1 MAQKVTLTSGS
12 ILAGNPI
19 TFRIK
24 PNVLS
29 NTPSFHRVI
38 IEVKC
43 GMSGGNFETIKLT
56 APVAIEGNYVEMD
69 VSSAI
74 RVPLDAYEYSPDAAT
89 YPLCKWQL
97 RVYDEYMDSG
107 GAVHTYQDELYF
119 PDKDN
124 YYCCIA
130 GAFSDY
136 ERLTSNGSK
145 DVVKLSRKPT
155 SSPQLT
161 CVGETFAY
169 TPAYATPQSLA
180 SSGTLERPASKIV
193 NVTTEGAQTI
203 DGHSLLVLP
212 ATERQYRQTFRF
224 INSLGVMESV
234 NVPRVYSKK
243 FAAES
248 TPYVVSKQET
258 FGTFSRS
265 AVKKINNKE
274 SWSFA
279 TDPLDEEWQQWYL
292 HEFLMSE
299 HVWIEINGRWIPCT
313 ISFDEDITFSDTTKS
328 DAHVVSF
335 TAQLDINGS
344 PTLSI

>member
-1 MAQKVTLTSGS
+1 MARKITLTSGS

-19 TFRIK
+19 TFRIQ
-24 PNVLS
+24 PNALS

-56 APVAIEGNYVEMD
+56 APVAIEGNDVELD

-74 RVPLDAYEYSPDAAT
+74 RVPLDAYEYSSDAVT
-89 YPLCKWQL
+89 YPLCKWQI

-107 GAVHTYQDELYF
+107 GAVHTHQGELYF

-169 TPAYATPQSLA
+169 TPAYATPQSLT
-180 SSGTLERPASKIV
+180 SSGTLERPASKIA
-193 NVTTEGAQTI
+193 TIEYEGRQTI
-203 DGHSLLVLP
+203 DDNSLFVLP
-212 ATERQYRQTFRF
+212 ATERRYRQTFRF
-224 INSLGVMESV
+224 INSFGVLESV

-243 FAAES
+243 FSAEF

-258 FGTFSRS
+258 FNSFSRS
-265 AVKKINNKE
+265 TVKKINNKE

-299 HVWIEINGRWIPCT
+299 HVWVEINGRWIPCT
-313 ISFDEDITFSDTTKS
+313 VTFDDDITFSDTTKS
-328 DAHVVSF
+328 DARVVSF

>member
-1 MAQKVTLTSGS
+1 MARKVTLTSGS
-12 ILAGNPI
+12 VLAGNPI
-19 TFRIK
+19 TFRIQ
-24 PNVLS
+24 PNVLPNS
-29 NTPSFHRVI
+29 PSFHRVI

-56 APVAIEGNYVEMD
+56 APVAIEGNDVEID
-69 VSSAI
+69 ISSAI
-74 RVPLDAYEYSPDAAT
+74 RVPLDAYEYSSDATT

-97 RVYDEYMDSG
+97 RVYDEYMDSDG
-107 GAVHTYQDELYF
+107 VVHTQQGELYF
-119 PDKDN
+119 PSKDN
-124 YYCCIA
+124 YYCCIS

-145 DVVKLSRKPT
+145 DVVKMSRKPT
-155 SSPQLT
+155 SSPQIT

-180 SSGTLERPASKIV
+180 SSGILERPVSKIAIIEA
-193 NVTTEGAQTI
+193 EGEQTI
-203 DGHSLLVLP
+203 DGHVLFVLP

-224 INSLGVMESV
+224 INSFGVLESV
-234 NVPRVYSKK
+234 NVPRVYSKN
-243 FAAES
+243 FAAET

-258 FGTFSRS
+258 FGSFSRS
-265 AVKKINNKE
+265 AIKKINNKE

-299 HVWIEINGRWIPCT
+299 HVWIEIKGRWIPCT
-313 ISFDEDITFSDTTKS
+313 VSFDDDITFCDTTKS

-335 TAQLDINGS
+335 TVQLDINGS

>member
-1 MAQKVTLTSGS
+1 MAQQVTLTSGS

-24 PNVLS
+24 PKILN

-56 APVAIEGNYVEMD
+56 APVAIEGNDVELD

-74 RVPLDAYEYSPDAAT
+74 RVPLDAYEYSSDAVT
-89 YPLCKWQL
+89 YPLCKWQI

-107 GAVHTYQDELYF
+107 GEVHTHQGELYF

-169 TPAYATPQSLA
+169 TPSYATPQSLE

-203 DGHSLLVLP
+203 DGHSLFVLP
-212 ATERQYRQTFRF
+212 STEGKYRQTFRF
-224 INSLGVMESV
+224 INSFGVLESV

-243 FAAES
+243 FAAKF

-258 FGTFSRS
+258 FNSFSRS
-265 AVKKINNKE
+265 TVKKINNKE
-274 SWSFA
+274 SWEFQ
-279 TDPLDEEWQQWYL
+279 TDPLDEAWLAWYL

-299 HVWIEINGRWIPCT
+299 HTWININGKFLPCIIT
-313 ISFDEDITFSDTTKS
+313 VEDEITFDDKTQEAMHS
-328 DAHVVSF
+328 VSF
-335 TAQLDINGS
+335 TAKLDFRGS
-344 PTLSI
+344 TII

>member
-1 MAQKVTLTSGS
+1 MARKITLTSGS

-19 TFRIK
+19 TFRIQPK
-24 PNVLS
+24 DLS

-56 APVAIEGNYVEMD
+56 APVAIEGNDVEMD

-74 RVPLDAYEYSPDAAT
+74 RVPLDAYEYSSDAAI

-107 GAVHTYQDELYF
+107 GAVRTHQEELYF

-169 TPAYATPQSLA
+169 TPAYATPQSLT
-180 SSGTLERPASKIV
+180 SSGTLERPASKIA
-193 NVTTEGAQTI
+193 TIEDEGTQTI
-203 DGHSLLVLP
+203 DDNSLFVLP
-212 ATERQYRQTFRF
+212 ATERRYRQTFRF
-224 INSLGVMESV
+224 INSFGVLESV

-243 FAAES
+243 FAAEF

-258 FGTFSRS
+258 FNSFSRS
-265 AVKKINNKE
+265 TVKKINNKE

-299 HVWIEINGRWIPCT
+299 HTWINIKGKFLPCT
-313 ISFDEDITFSDTTKS
+313 IIAEEEITFQDETKKEMHS
-328 DAHVVSF
+328 VSF
-335 TAQLDINGS
+335 TAKLDFCGS
-344 PTLSI
+344 TII

>member
-1 MAQKVTLTSGS
+1 MARKITLTSGS

-19 TFRIK
+19 TFRIQPK
-24 PNVLS
+24 DLS

-56 APVAIEGNYVEMD
+56 APVAIEGNDLEMD

-107 GAVHTYQDELYF
+107 GAVRTHQEELYF

-169 TPAYATPQSLA
+169 TPAYATPQSLT
-180 SSGTLERPASKIV
+180 SSGTLERPASKIA
-193 NVTTEGAQTI
+193 TIEDEGTQTI
-203 DGHSLLVLP
+203 DDNSLFVLP
-212 ATERQYRQTFRF
+212 ATERRYRQTFRF
-224 INSLGVMESV
+224 INSFGVLESV

-243 FAAES
+243 FAAEF

-258 FGTFSRS
+258 FNSFSRS
-265 AVKKINNKE
+265 TVKKINNKE

-299 HVWIEINGRWIPCT
+299 HTWININGKFLPCIIT
-313 ISFDEDITFSDTTKS
+313 SEDDEITFDDKTKKTM
-328 DAHVVSF
+328 HTVSF
-335 TAQLDINGS
+335 TAKLDFCGS
-344 PTLSI
+344 TII

>member
-24 PNVLS
+24 PNILT

-56 APVAIEGNYVEMD
+56 APVAIEGNDVELD

-74 RVPLDAYEYSPDAAT
+74 RVPLDAYEYSSDAVT
-89 YPLCKWQL
+89 YPLCKWQI

-107 GAVHTYQDELYF
+107 GEVHTQQGELYF
-119 PDKDN
+119 PDKN
-124 YYCCIA
+124 SYYCCIA

-136 ERLTSNGSK
+136 DRLTSNGSK

-169 TPAYATPQSLA
+169 TPAYATPQSLT
-180 SSGTLERPASKIV
+180 SSGTLERPASKIA
-193 NVTTEGAQTI
+193 TIEDEGTQTI
-203 DGHSLLVLP
+203 DDNSLFVLP
-212 ATERQYRQTFRF
+212 ATERRYRQTFRF
-224 INSLGVMESV
+224 INSFGVLESV
-234 NVPRVYSKK
+234 NVPRVYRKK
-243 FAAES
+243 FAAEF
-248 TPYVVSKQET
+248 TPYVVS
-258 FGTFSRS
+258 
-265 AVKKINNKE
+265 
-274 SWSFA
+274 
-279 TDPLDEEWQQWYL
+279 
-292 HEFLMSE
+292 
-299 HVWIEINGRWIPCT
+299 
-313 ISFDEDITFSDTTKS
+313 
-328 DAHVVSF
+328 
-335 TAQLDINGS
+335 
-344 PTLSI
+344 

>member
-1 MAQKVTLTSGS
+1 MARKITLTSGS

-19 TFRIK
+19 TFRIQPK
-24 PNVLS
+24 ALS

-107 GAVHTYQDELYF
+107 GAVHTHQEELYF

-169 TPAYATPQSLA
+169 TPAYATPQSLT
-180 SSGTLERPASKIV
+180 SSGTLERPASKIA
-193 NVTTEGAQTI
+193 TIEDEGTQTI
-203 DGHSLLVLP
+203 DDNSLFVLP
-212 ATERQYRQTFRF
+212 ATERRYRQTFRF
-224 INSLGVMESV
+224 INSFGVLESV

-243 FAAES
+243 FAAEF

-258 FGTFSRS
+258 FNSFSRS
-265 AVKKINNKE
+265 TVKKINNKE

-299 HVWIEINGRWIPCT
+299 HTWININGKFLPCIIT
-313 ISFDEDITFSDTTKS
+313 SEDDEITFDDKTKKTM
-328 DAHVVSF
+328 HTVSF
-335 TAQLDINGS
+335 TAKLDFCGS
-344 PTLSI
+344 TII

>member
-1 MAQKVTLTSGS
+1 MARKVTLTSGS

-19 TFRIK
+19 TFRIQ
-24 PNVLS
+24 PNVLPKS
-29 NTPSFHRVI
+29 PSFHRVI

-56 APVAIEGNYVEMD
+56 APVAIEGNDVELD

-74 RVPLDAYEYSPDAAT
+74 RVPLDAYEYSPDSTT

-97 RVYDEYMDSG
+97 HVYDEYMDSG
-107 GAVHTYQDELYF
+107 GAVHPLQGELYF
-119 PDKDN
+119 PSKDD
-124 YYCCIA
+124 YYCCIV

-145 DVVKLSRKPT
+145 DVIKLSRKPT

-169 TPAYATPQSLA
+169 ASAYATPQSLA
-180 SSGTLERPASKIV
+180 SSGTLERPVSKIA
-193 NVTTEGAQTI
+193 TIEAEGAQTI
-203 DGHSLLVLP
+203 DGHVLFVLP
-212 ATERQYRQTFRF
+212 STERRHRQTFRF
-224 INSLGVMESV
+224 INSFGVLESV
-234 NVPRVYSKK
+234 NMPRVYSKK
-243 FAAES
+243 FAANS
-248 TPYVVSKQET
+248 TPYVISKQET
-258 FGTFSRS
+258 FGSFSRS
-265 AVKKINNKE
+265 AVKKMNNKE
-274 SWSFA
+274 SWLFA

-299 HVWIEINGRWIPCT
+299 HVWIEIKGRWIPC
-313 ISFDEDITFSDTTKS
+313 IVSFDDDITFSDITKS

-344 PTLSI
+344 PALSI

>member
-1 MAQKVTLTSGS
+1 M
-12 ILAGNPI
+12 
-19 TFRIK
+19 
-24 PNVLS
+24 
-29 NTPSFHRVI
+29 
-38 IEVKC
+38 
-43 GMSGGNFETIKLT
+43 
-56 APVAIEGNYVEMD
+56 
-69 VSSAI
+69 
-74 RVPLDAYEYSPDAAT
+74 
-89 YPLCKWQL
+89 
-97 RVYDEYMDSG
+97 
-107 GAVHTYQDELYF
+107 
-119 PDKDN
+119 
-124 YYCCIA
+124 
-130 GAFSDY
+130 
-136 ERLTSNGSK
+136 TSNGSK

-155 SSPQLT
+155 SSQQLT

-169 TPAYATPQSLA
+169 TPAYSTPQSLA

-203 DGHSLLVLP
+203 DGHSLFVLP
-212 ATERQYRQTFRF
+212 ATEVQYRQTFRL
-224 INSLGVMESV
+224 INSFGVLESV
-234 NVPRVYSKK
+234 NVPRVYRKN

-265 AVKKINNKE
+265 AVKKMNDKE
-274 SWSFA
+274 SWLFA
-279 TDPLDEEWQQWYL
+279 TDPLDEDWLQWYL

-313 ISFDEDITFSDTTKS
+313 ISFDDDITFSDTTKS

>member
-1 MAQKVTLTSGS
+1 MARKVTLTSGS
-12 ILAGNPI
+12 VLAGNPI
-19 TFRIK
+19 TFRIQ

-38 IEVKC
+38 VEVKC
-43 GMSGGNFETIKLT
+43 GVSGGNFETIKLT
-56 APVAIEGNYVEMD
+56 APVAIEGNDVELD

-74 RVPLDAYEYSPDAAT
+74 RVPLDAYEYSPEAEI

-97 RVYDEYMDSG
+97 HVYDEYMDSS
-107 GAVHTYQDELYF
+107 GAVHTQQGELYF
-119 PDKDN
+119 PSKDN

-145 DVVKLSRKPT
+145 DVAKMSRKPT
-155 SSPQLT
+155 SSPHLT

-169 TPAYATPQSLA
+169 TPVYATPQSLEN
-180 SSGTLERPASKIV
+180 SDTLERPVSKIA
-193 NVTTEGAQTI
+193 TIEAEGTQTI
-203 DGHSLLVLP
+203 DGHVLFVLP

-224 INSLGVMESV
+224 INSFGVLESV

-243 FAAES
+243 FAATS
-248 TPYVVSKQET
+248 TPYVISKQET
-258 FGTFSRS
+258 FGSFSRS
-265 AVKKINNKE
+265 SVKKMNNKE
-274 SWSFA
+274 SWLFA

-299 HVWIEINGRWIPCT
+299 HVWIEIKGRWIPCT
-313 ISFDEDITFSDTTKS
+313 VSFDDDITFCDTTNS

-335 TAQLDINGS
+335 TVQLDINGS
-344 PTLSI
+344 PTLSM

>member
-1 MAQKVTLTSGS
+1 MARKITLTSGS

-24 PNVLS
+24 PNALS

-56 APVAIEGNYVEMD
+56 APVAIEGNDVEMD

-74 RVPLDAYEYSPDAAT
+74 RVPLDAYEYSSDAAT

-107 GAVHTYQDELYF
+107 GAVHTHQGELYF

-136 ERLTSNGSK
+136 DRLTSNGSK
-145 DVVKLSRKPT
+145 DVVKLSHKPT

-203 DGHSLLVLP
+203 DGHSLFVLP
-212 ATERQYRQTFRF
+212 ATEGQYRQTFRL
-224 INSLGVMESV
+224 INSFGVLESV
-234 NVPRVYSKK
+234 NVPRVYRKK

-265 AVKKINNKE
+265 AVKKMNDKE
-274 SWSFA
+274 SWLFA

-313 ISFDEDITFSDTTKS
+313 ISFDDDITFSDTTKS

>member
-1 MAQKVTLTSGS
+1 MARKITLTSGS

-19 TFRIK
+19 TFRIQPK
-24 PNVLS
+24 AMS

-56 APVAIEGNYVEMD
+56 APVAIEGNDVEMD

-107 GAVHTYQDELYF
+107 GAVHTHQEELYF

-161 CVGETFAY
+161 CVGETFA
-169 TPAYATPQSLA
+169 
-180 SSGTLERPASKIV
+180 
-193 NVTTEGAQTI
+193 
-203 DGHSLLVLP
+203 
-212 ATERQYRQTFRF
+212 
-224 INSLGVMESV
+224 
-234 NVPRVYSKK
+234 
-243 FAAES
+243 
-248 TPYVVSKQET
+248 
-258 FGTFSRS
+258 
-265 AVKKINNKE
+265 
-274 SWSFA
+274 
-279 TDPLDEEWQQWYL
+279 
-292 HEFLMSE
+292 
-299 HVWIEINGRWIPCT
+299 
-313 ISFDEDITFSDTTKS
+313 
-328 DAHVVSF
+328 
-335 TAQLDINGS
+335 
-344 PTLSI
+344 

>member
-24 PNVLS
+24 PKILT

-56 APVAIEGNYVEMD
+56 APVAIEGNDVELD

-74 RVPLDAYEYSPDAAT
+74 RVPLDSYEYSSDAVT
-89 YPLCKWQL
+89 YPLCKWQI
-97 RVYDEYMDSG
+97 RVHDEYMDSG
-107 GAVHTYQDELYF
+107 GEVHTQQEELYF
-119 PDKDN
+119 PDKN
-124 YYCCIA
+124 SYYCCIA

-136 ERLTSNGSK
+136 DRLTSNGSK

-169 TPAYATPQSLA
+169 TPAYATPQSLT
-180 SSGTLERPASKIV
+180 SSGTLERPASKIA
-193 NVTTEGAQTI
+193 TIEDEGTQTI
-203 DGHSLLVLP
+203 DDNSLFVLP
-212 ATERQYRQTFRF
+212 ATERRYRQTFRF
-224 INSLGVMESV
+224 INSFGVLESV
-234 NVPRVYSKK
+234 NVPRVYRKK
-243 FAAES
+243 FAAEF

-258 FGTFSRS
+258 FNSFSRS
-265 AVKKINNKE
+265 TVKKINNQE
-274 SWSFA
+274 SWEFQ
-279 TDPLDEEWQQWYL
+279 TDPLDEAWLAWYL

-299 HVWIEINGRWIPCT
+299 HTWININGKFLPCIIT
-313 ISFDEDITFSDTTKS
+313 AEDEITFQDETKQEMHS
-328 DAHVVSF
+328 VSF
-335 TAQLDINGS
+335 TAKLDFCGS
-344 PTLSI
+344 TII

>member
-1 MAQKVTLTSGS
+1 MARKITLTSGS

-19 TFRIK
+19 TFRIQPK
-24 PNVLS
+24 DLS

-56 APVAIEGNYVEMD
+56 APVAIEGNDLEMD

-107 GAVHTYQDELYF
+107 GAVHTHQEELYF

-169 TPAYATPQSLA
+169 TPAYATPQSLT
-180 SSGTLERPASKIV
+180 SSGTLERPASKIA
-193 NVTTEGAQTI
+193 TIEDEGTQTI
-203 DGHSLLVLP
+203 DDNSLFVLP
-212 ATERQYRQTFRF
+212 ATERRYRQTFRF
-224 INSLGVMESV
+224 INSFGVLESV

-243 FAAES
+243 FAAEF

-258 FGTFSRS
+258 FNSFSRS
-265 AVKKINNKE
+265 TVKKINNKE

-299 HVWIEINGRWIPCT
+299 HTWININGKFLPCIIT
-313 ISFDEDITFSDTTKS
+313 SEDDEITFDDKTKKTM
-328 DAHVVSF
+328 HTVSF
-335 TAQLDINGS
+335 TAKLDFCGS
-344 PTLSI
+344 TII

>member
-24 PNVLS
+24 PKILN

-56 APVAIEGNYVEMD
+56 APVAIEGNDVELD

-74 RVPLDAYEYSPDAAT
+74 RVPLDSYEYSSDAVT
-89 YPLCKWQL
+89 YPLCKWQI

-107 GAVHTYQDELYF
+107 GEVHTQQEELYF
-119 PDKDN
+119 PDKN
-124 YYCCIA
+124 SYYCCIA

-136 ERLTSNGSK
+136 DRLTSNGSK

-169 TPAYATPQSLA
+169 TPAYATPQSLE

-203 DGHSLLVLP
+203 DGHSLFVLP
-212 ATERQYRQTFRF
+212 ATEGQYRQTFRL
-224 INSLGVMESV
+224 INSFGVLESV
-234 NVPRVYSKK
+234 NVPRVYRKK
-243 FAAES
+243 FAAEF

-258 FGTFSRS
+258 FNSFSRS
-265 AVKKINNKE
+265 TVKKINNQE
-274 SWSFA
+274 SWEFQ
-279 TDPLDEEWQQWYL
+279 TDPLDEAWLAWYL

-299 HVWIEINGRWIPCT
+299 HTWININGKFLPCIIT
-313 ISFDEDITFSDTTKS
+313 AEDEITFQDETKQEMHS
-328 DAHVVSF
+328 VSF
-335 TAQLDINGS
+335 TAKLDFCGS
-344 PTLSI
+344 TII

>member
-24 PNVLS
+24 PNVLT

-56 APVAIEGNYVEMD
+56 APVAIEGNDLEMD

-107 GAVHTYQDELYF
+107 GAVHTHQEELYF

-169 TPAYATPQSLA
+169 TPAYATPQSLT
-180 SSGTLERPASKIV
+180 SSGTLERPASKIA
-193 NVTTEGAQTI
+193 TIEDEGTQTI
-203 DGHSLLVLP
+203 DDNSLFVLP
-212 ATERQYRQTFRF
+212 ATERRYRQTFRF
-224 INSLGVMESV
+224 INSFGVLESV

-243 FAAES
+243 FAAEF

-258 FGTFSRS
+258 FNSFSRS
-265 AVKKINNKE
+265 TVKKINNKE

-299 HVWIEINGRWIPCT
+299 HTWININGKFLPCIIT
-313 ISFDEDITFSDTTKS
+313 SEDDEITFDDKTKKTM
-328 DAHVVSF
+328 HTVSF
-335 TAQLDINGS
+335 TAKLDFCGS
-344 PTLSI
+344 TII

>member
-74 RVPLDAYEYSPDAAT
+74 RVPLDAYEYSPDAVT
-89 YPLCKWQL
+89 YPLCKWQI

-107 GAVHTYQDELYF
+107 GAVHTQQGELYF
-119 PDKDN
+119 PDKN
-124 YYCCIA
+124 SYYCCIA

-169 TPAYATPQSLA
+169 TPAYATPHALA

-193 NVTTEGAQTI
+193 NITTEGAQTI
-203 DGHSLLVLP
+203 DGHSLFVLP
-212 ATERQYRQTFRF
+212 ATEWQYRQTFRF
-224 INSLGVMESV
+224 INSFGVLESV

-243 FAAES
+243 FAAEF

-258 FGTFSRS
+258 FNSFSRS
-265 AVKKINNKE
+265 TVKKINNKE
-274 SWSFA
+274 SWDFQ
-279 TDPLDEEWQQWYL
+279 TDPLDEAWLAWYL

-299 HVWIEINGRWIPCT
+299 HTWININGKFLPCIIT
-313 ISFDEDITFSDTTKS
+313 SEDEITFDDKTKETMHS
-328 DAHVVSF
+328 VSF
-335 TAQLDINGS
+335 TAKLDFRGS
-344 PTLSI
+344 TMI

>member
-24 PNVLS
+24 PNVLT

-56 APVAIEGNYVEMD
+56 APVAIEGNDVELD

-74 RVPLDAYEYSPDAAT
+74 RVPLDAYEYSPDAVT
-89 YPLCKWQL
+89 YPLCKWQI

-107 GAVHTYQDELYF
+107 GEVHTQQGELYF
-119 PDKDN
+119 PDKN
-124 YYCCIA
+124 SYYCCIA

-193 NVTTEGAQTI
+193 NITTEGAQTI
-203 DGHSLLVLP
+203 DGHSLFVLP

-224 INSLGVMESV
+224 INSFGVLESV

-243 FAAES
+243 FAAKF

-258 FGTFSRS
+258 FNSFSRS
-265 AVKKINNKE
+265 TVKKINNKE
-274 SWSFA
+274 SWEFQ
-279 TDPLDEEWQQWYL
+279 TDPLDEAWLAWYL

-299 HVWIEINGRWIPCT
+299 HTWINIKGKFLPCIIT
-313 ISFDEDITFSDTTKS
+313 AEEEITFHDETEQEMHS
-328 DAHVVSF
+328 VSF
-335 TAQLDINGS
+335 TAKLDFCGS
-344 PTLSI
+344 TII

>member
-24 PNVLS
+24 PKILT

-56 APVAIEGNYVEMD
+56 APVAIEGNDVELD

-74 RVPLDAYEYSPDAAT
+74 RVPLDSYEYSSDAVT
-89 YPLCKWQL
+89 YPLCKWQI

-107 GAVHTYQDELYF
+107 GEVHTQQEELYF
-119 PDKDN
+119 PDKN
-124 YYCCIA
+124 SYYCCIA

-136 ERLTSNGSK
+136 DRLTSNGSK

-169 TPAYATPQSLA
+169 TPAYATPQSLT
-180 SSGTLERPASKIV
+180 SSGTLERPASKIA
-193 NVTTEGAQTI
+193 TIEDEGTQTI
-203 DGHSLLVLP
+203 DDNSLFVLP
-212 ATERQYRQTFRF
+212 ATERRYRQTFRF
-224 INSLGVMESV
+224 INSFGVLESV
-234 NVPRVYSKK
+234 NVPRVYRKK
-243 FAAES
+243 FAAEF

-258 FGTFSRS
+258 FNSFSRS
-265 AVKKINNKE
+265 TVKKINNQE
-274 SWSFA
+274 SWEFQ
-279 TDPLDEEWQQWYL
+279 TDPLDEAWLAWYL

-299 HVWIEINGRWIPCT
+299 HTWININGKFLPCIIT
-313 ISFDEDITFSDTTKS
+313 AEDEITFQDETKQEMHS
-328 DAHVVSF
+328 VSF
-335 TAQLDINGS
+335 TAKLDFCGS
-344 PTLSI
+344 TII

>member
-1 MAQKVTLTSGS
+1 MAQKVILTSGS
-12 ILAGNPI
+12 VLAGNPI

-24 PNVLS
+24 PDVLA

-43 GMSGGNFETIKLT
+43 GMSGGDFETIKLT
-56 APVAIEGNYVEMD
+56 APVAIEGNDVEID

-74 RVPLDAYEYSPDAAT
+74 RVPLDAYEYSPDATT

-97 RVYDEYMDSG
+97 CVYDEYMDSG
-107 GAVHTYQDELYF
+107 GVVHPQQGELYF
-119 PDKDN
+119 PSKDS

-130 GAFSDY
+130 GSFSDY
-136 ERLTSNGSK
+136 ERLASNGSK
-145 DVVKLSRKPT
+145 DVVRLSRKPT

-169 TPAYATPQSLA
+169 TPPCATPQSLA
-180 SSGTLERPASKIV
+180 SSGTLERPVSKIA
-193 NVTTEGAQTI
+193 TIAAEGTQAI
-203 DGHSLLVLP
+203 DGHSLFVLP

-224 INSLGVMESV
+224 INSFGVLESV

-243 FAAES
+243 FAAKS

-258 FGTFSRS
+258 FNSFSRS
-265 AVKKINNKE
+265 AVKKTNNKE

-299 HVWIEINGRWIPCT
+299 HVWIEIKGRWIPCT
-313 ISFDEDITFSDTTKS
+313 VSFDDDITFCDTTKS
-328 DAHVVSF
+328 DEHVVSF
-335 TAQLDINGS
+335 TVQLDINGS

>member
-1 MAQKVTLTSGS
+1 MARKITLTSGS

-19 TFRIK
+19 TFRIQPK
-24 PNVLS
+24 DLS

-56 APVAIEGNYVEMD
+56 APVAIEGNDVEMD

-107 GAVHTYQDELYF
+107 GAVHTHQGELYF

-169 TPAYATPQSLA
+169 TPAYATPQSLT
-180 SSGTLERPASKIV
+180 SSGTLERPASKIA
-193 NVTTEGAQTI
+193 TIEDEGTQTI
-203 DGHSLLVLP
+203 DDNSLFVLP
-212 ATERQYRQTFRF
+212 ATERRYRQTFRF
-224 INSLGVMESV
+224 INSFGVLESV

-243 FAAES
+243 FAAEF

-258 FGTFSRS
+258 FNSFSRS
-265 AVKKINNKE
+265 TVKKINNKE

-299 HVWIEINGRWIPCT
+299 HTWINIKGKFLPCT
-313 ISFDEDITFSDTTKS
+313 IIAEEEITFQDETKKEMHS
-328 DAHVVSF
+328 VSF
-335 TAQLDINGS
+335 TAKLDFCGS
-344 PTLSI
+344 TII

>member
-1 MAQKVTLTSGS
+1 MARKVTLTSGS

-19 TFRIK
+19 TFRIQ
-24 PNVLS
+24 PNALS

-43 GMSGGNFETIKLT
+43 GMSGGNFEIIKLT

-89 YPLCKWQL
+89 YPLCKWQIC
-97 RVYDEYMDSG
+97 VYDEYMDSG
-107 GAVHTYQDELYF
+107 GAVHTHQGELYF
-119 PDKDN
+119 PDN
-124 YYCCIA
+124 NSYYCCIA

-169 TPAYATPQSLA
+169 TPAYATPQSLT

-203 DGHSLLVLP
+203 DGHSLFVLP
-212 ATERQYRQTFRF
+212 ATEVQYRQTFRL
-224 INSLGVMESV
+224 INSFGVLESV
-234 NVPRVYSKK
+234 NVPRVYRKT

-258 FGTFSRS
+258 FGSFSRS

-274 SWSFA
+274 SWLFE
-279 TDPLDEEWQQWYL
+279 TDPLDEAWLAWYL

-299 HVWIEINGRWIPCT
+299 HTWINIKGKFLPCT
-313 ISFDEDITFSDTTKS
+313 ITAEEEITFQDETGQEMHS
-328 DAHVVSF
+328 VSF
-335 TAQLDINGS
+335 TAKLDFCGS
-344 PTLSI
+344 TII

>member
-24 PNVLS
+24 PNRLT

-56 APVAIEGNYVEMD
+56 APVAIEGNDVELD

-74 RVPLDAYEYSPDAAT
+74 RVPLDSYEYSSDAVT
-89 YPLCKWQL
+89 YPLCKWQI

-107 GAVHTYQDELYF
+107 GEVHTPYRELYF
-119 PDKDN
+119 PDKN
-124 YYCCIA
+124 SYYCCIA

-169 TPAYATPQSLA
+169 TPAYATPQSLT
-180 SSGTLERPASKIV
+180 SSGTLERPASKIA
-193 NVTTEGAQTI
+193 TIEDEGTQTI
-203 DGHSLLVLP
+203 DDNSLFVLP
-212 ATERQYRQTFRF
+212 ATERRYRQTFRF
-224 INSLGVMESV
+224 INSFGVLESV
-234 NVPRVYSKK
+234 NVPRVYRKK
-243 FAAES
+243 FAAEF

-258 FGTFSRS
+258 FNSFSRS
-265 AVKKINNKE
+265 TVKKINNQE
-274 SWSFA
+274 SW
-279 TDPLDEEWQQWYL
+279 
-292 HEFLMSE
+292 
-299 HVWIEINGRWIPCT
+299 
-313 ISFDEDITFSDTTKS
+313 
-328 DAHVVSF
+328 
-335 TAQLDINGS
+335 
-344 PTLSI
+344 

>member
-24 PNVLS
+24 PNALS

-56 APVAIEGNYVEMD
+56 APVAIEGNDVEMD

-107 GAVHTYQDELYF
+107 GAVHTDPEELYF

-180 SSGTLERPASKIV
+180 SSGTLERPASKIA
-193 NVTTEGAQTI
+193 TIEDEGTQTI
-203 DGHSLLVLP
+203 DDNSLFVLP
-212 ATERQYRQTFRF
+212 ATERRYRQTFRF
-224 INSLGVMESV
+224 INSFGVLESV
-234 NVPRVYSKK
+234 NVPRVYRKK
-243 FAAES
+243 FAAEF

-258 FGTFSRS
+258 FNSFSRS
-265 AVKKINNKE
+265 TVKKINNQE
-274 SWSFA
+274 SWEFQ
-279 TDPLDEEWQQWYL
+279 TDPLDEAWLAWYL

-299 HVWIEINGRWIPCT
+299 HTWININGKFLPCIIT
-313 ISFDEDITFSDTTKS
+313 AEDEITFQDETKQEMHS
-328 DAHVVSF
+328 VSF
-335 TAQLDINGS
+335 TAKLDFCGS
-344 PTLSI
+344 TII

>member
-1 MAQKVTLTSGS
+1 MARKITLTSGS

-19 TFRIK
+19 TFRIQ
-24 PNVLS
+24 PNALS

-56 APVAIEGNYVEMD
+56 APVTTEGNDVDID

-74 RVPLDAYEYSPDAAT
+74 RVSLDAYEYSPDAAT

-107 GAVHTYQDELYF
+107 GAVHTEQGELYF
-119 PDKDN
+119 PSNGN

-145 DVVKLSRKPT
+145 DVTKLSRKPA

-161 CVGETFAY
+161 CVGETYAY

-180 SSGTLERPASKIV
+180 DSGTLERPASRIA
-193 NVTTEGAQTI
+193 NITDEGAQTI
-203 DGHSLLVLP
+203 DGHSLFVLP
-212 ATERQYRQTFRF
+212 TTERQYRQTFRF
-224 INSLGVMESV
+224 INSFGVMESV

-243 FAAES
+243 FSAES

-258 FGTFSRS
+258 FGAFSHS
-265 AVKKINNKE
+265 AVKKMNNKE

-279 TDPLDEEWQQWYL
+279 TDPLDTDWHQWYL

-299 HVWIEINGRWIPCT
+299 HVWVEINGLWLPCI
-313 ISFDEDITFSDTTKS
+313 ISFDDEINFGDTTKS
-328 DAHVVSF
+328 EAYVVSF

>member
-19 TFRIK
+19 TFRIQPK
-24 PNVLS
+24 ALS

-56 APVAIEGNYVEMD
+56 APVAIEGNDVEMD

-107 GAVHTYQDELYF
+107 GAVHTHQGELYF

-136 ERLTSNGSK
+136 ERLTSNVSK

-169 TPAYATPQSLA
+169 TPAYATPQSLE
-180 SSGTLERPASKIV
+180 SSGTLERPASKIA
-193 NVTTEGAQTI
+193 TIEDEGTQTI
-203 DGHSLLVLP
+203 DDNSLFVLP
-212 ATERQYRQTFRF
+212 ATERRYRQTFRF
-224 INSLGVMESV
+224 INSFGVLESV

-243 FAAES
+243 FAAEF

-258 FGTFSRS
+258 FNSFSRS
-265 AVKKINNKE
+265 TVKKINNKE
-274 SWSFA
+274 SWDFQ
-279 TDPLDEEWQQWYL
+279 TDPLDEEWLAWYL
-292 HEFLMSE
+292 HEFLMSK
-299 HVWIEINGRWIPCT
+299 HTWININGKFLPCT
-313 ISFDEDITFSDTTKS
+313 IIADEEITFQDETKQEMYS
-328 DAHVVSF
+328 VSF
-335 TAQLDINGS
+335 TAKLDFCGS
-344 PTLSI
+344 TVI

>member
-1 MAQKVTLTSGS
+1 MAQKITLTSGS

-24 PNVLS
+24 PKILT

-43 GMSGGNFETIKLT
+43 GISGGNFETIKLT
-56 APVAIEGNYVEMD
+56 APVAIEGNDVELD

-74 RVPLDAYEYSPDAAT
+74 RVPLDAYEYSSDAVT
-89 YPLCKWQL
+89 YPLCKWQI

-107 GAVHTYQDELYF
+107 GEVHTQQGELYF
-119 PDKDN
+119 PDKN
-124 YYCCIA
+124 SYYCCIA

-180 SSGTLERPASKIV
+180 SSGTLERPVSKIA
-193 NVTTEGAQTI
+193 TIEDEGTQTI
-203 DGHSLLVLP
+203 DDNSLFVLP

-224 INSLGVMESV
+224 INSFGVLESV

-243 FAAES
+243 FAAEF

-258 FGTFSRS
+258 FNSFSRS
-265 AVKKINNKE
+265 TVKKINNKE

-299 HVWIEINGRWIPCT
+299 HVWVEINGRWIPCT
-313 ISFDEDITFSDTTKS
+313 VTFEDDITFSDTTKS
-328 DAHVVSF
+328 DARVVSF

>member
-1 MAQKVTLTSGS
+1 M
-12 ILAGNPI
+12 
-19 TFRIK
+19 
-24 PNVLS
+24 
-29 NTPSFHRVI
+29 
-38 IEVKC
+38 
-43 GMSGGNFETIKLT
+43 
-56 APVAIEGNYVEMD
+56 
-69 VSSAI
+69 
-74 RVPLDAYEYSPDAAT
+74 
-89 YPLCKWQL
+89 
-97 RVYDEYMDSG
+97 
-107 GAVHTYQDELYF
+107 HTHQGELYF

-136 ERLTSNGSK
+136 DRLTSNGSK

-155 SSPQLT
+155 SSQQLT

-203 DGHSLLVLP
+203 DGHSLFVLP
-212 ATERQYRQTFRF
+212 ATEGQYRQTFRF
-224 INSLGVMESV
+224 INSFGVLESV
-234 NVPRVYSKK
+234 NVPRVYRKN

-265 AVKKINNKE
+265 AVKKMNDKE
-274 SWSFA
+274 SWLFE
-279 TDPLDEEWQQWYL
+279 TDPLDEDWLQWYL

-313 ISFDEDITFSDTTKS
+313 ISFDDDITFSDTTKS

>member
-1 MAQKVTLTSGS
+1 MARKITLTSGS

-24 PNVLS
+24 PNSLS

-56 APVAIEGNYVEMD
+56 APVAIEGNYVELD

-74 RVPLDAYEYSPDAAT
+74 RVPLDAYEYSPDAVT

-107 GAVHTYQDELYF
+107 GAVHTHQGELFF
-119 PDKDN
+119 PDKN
-124 YYCCIA
+124 SYYCCIA

-136 ERLTSNGSK
+136 DRLTSNGSK

-169 TPAYATPQSLA
+169 TPSYATPQSLE

-203 DGHSLLVLP
+203 DGHSLFVLP
-212 ATERQYRQTFRF
+212 ATEGNYRQTFRF
-224 INSLGVMESV
+224 INSFGVLESV

-243 FAAES
+243 FAAEF

-258 FGTFSRS
+258 FNSFSRS
-265 AVKKINNKE
+265 TVKKINNKE
-274 SWSFA
+274 SWEFA
-279 TDPLDEEWQQWYL
+279 TDPLDEEWLAWYL

-299 HVWIEINGRWIPCT
+299 HTWINIKGKFLPCT
-313 ISFDEDITFSDTTKS
+313 ITADEEITFDDKTKETMHS
-328 DAHVVSF
+328 VSF
-335 TAQLDINGS
+335 TAKLDFRGS
-344 PTLSI
+344 TII

>member
-24 PNVLS
+24 PKILN

-56 APVAIEGNYVEMD
+56 APVAIEGNDVELD

-74 RVPLDAYEYSPDAAT
+74 RVPLDAYEYSPDAVT
-89 YPLCKWQL
+89 YPLCKWQI

-107 GAVHTYQDELYF
+107 GEVHTQQEERYF
-119 PDKDN
+119 PDKN
-124 YYCCIA
+124 SYYCCIA

-136 ERLTSNGSK
+136 DRLTSNGSK
-145 DVVKLSRKPT
+145 DVVKLSRKPS

-169 TPAYATPQSLA
+169 TPAYATPQSLT
-180 SSGTLERPASKIV
+180 SSGTLERPASKIA
-193 NVTTEGAQTI
+193 TIEDEGTQTI
-203 DGHSLLVLP
+203 DGNSLFVLP
-212 ATERQYRQTFRF
+212 ATERRYRQTFRF
-224 INSLGVMESV
+224 INSFGVLESV

-243 FAAES
+243 FAAEF

-258 FGTFSRS
+258 FNSFSRS
-265 AVKKINNKE
+265 TVKKINNKE
-274 SWSFA
+274 SWEFA
-279 TDPLDEEWQQWYL
+279 TDALDEEWLAWYL

-299 HVWIEINGRWIPCT
+299 HTWINIKGKFLPCT
-313 ISFDEDITFSDTTKS
+313 IIADEEITFQDETKQEMHS
-328 DAHVVSF
+328 VSF
-335 TAQLDINGS
+335 TAKLDFCGS
-344 PTLSI
+344 TII

>member
-24 PNVLS
+24 PKIFN

-43 GMSGGNFETIKLT
+43 GLSGGNFETIKLT
-56 APVAIEGNYVEMD
+56 APVTIEGNDVELD

-74 RVPLDAYEYSPDAAT
+74 RVPLDAYEYSPDAVT
-89 YPLCKWQL
+89 YPLCKWQI

-107 GAVHTYQDELYF
+107 GEVHTQQEELYF
-119 PDKDN
+119 PDKN
-124 YYCCIA
+124 SYYCCIA

-136 ERLTSNGSK
+136 DRLTSNGSK

-169 TPAYATPQSLA
+169 TPAYATPQSLT
-180 SSGTLERPASKIV
+180 SSGTLERPASKIA
-193 NVTTEGAQTI
+193 TIEDEGTQTI
-203 DGHSLLVLP
+203 DDNSLFVLP
-212 ATERQYRQTFRF
+212 ATERRYRQTFRF
-224 INSLGVMESV
+224 INSFGVLESV

-243 FAAES
+243 FAAEF

-258 FGTFSRS
+258 FNSFSRS
-265 AVKKINNKE
+265 TVKKINNKE
-274 SWSFA
+274 SWEFQ
-279 TDPLDEEWQQWYL
+279 TDPLDEAWLAWYL

-299 HVWIEINGRWIPCT
+299 HTWININGKFLPCT
-313 ISFDEDITFSDTTKS
+313 ITSEDDEITFQDETKQEMYS
-328 DAHVVSF
+328 VSF
-335 TAQLDINGS
+335 TARLSFCGS
-344 PTLSI
+344 TKI

>member
-1 MAQKVTLTSGS
+1 MARKITLTSGS

-19 TFRIK
+19 TFRIQPK
-24 PNVLS
+24 ALS

-43 GMSGGNFETIKLT
+43 SMSGGNFETIKLT
-56 APVAIEGNYVEMD
+56 APVAIEGNDLEMD

-107 GAVHTYQDELYF
+107 GAVHTHQEELYF

-155 SSPQLT
+155 SSQQLT

-203 DGHSLLVLP
+203 DGHSLFVLP
-212 ATERQYRQTFRF
+212 ATEGQYRQTFRF
-224 INSLGVMESV
+224 INSFGVLESV

-243 FAAES
+243 FAAEF

-258 FGTFSRS
+258 FNSFSRS
-265 AVKKINNKE
+265 TVKKINNKE

-299 HVWIEINGRWIPCT
+299 HTWININGKFLPCIIT
-313 ISFDEDITFSDTTKS
+313 SEDDEITCDDKTKKTM
-328 DAHVVSF
+328 HTVSF
-335 TAQLDINGS
+335 TAKLDFCGS
-344 PTLSI
+344 TII

>member
-1 MAQKVTLTSGS
+1 MARKITLTSGS

-19 TFRIK
+19 TFRIQPK
-24 PNVLS
+24 DLS

-56 APVAIEGNYVEMD
+56 APVAIEGNDLEMD

-107 GAVHTYQDELYF
+107 GAVRTHQEELYF

-169 TPAYATPQSLA
+169 TPAYATPQSLT
-180 SSGTLERPASKIV
+180 SSGTLERPASKIA
-193 NVTTEGAQTI
+193 TIEDEGTQTI
-203 DGHSLLVLP
+203 DDNSLFVLP
-212 ATERQYRQTFRF
+212 ATERRYRQTFRF
-224 INSLGVMESV
+224 INSFGVLESV

-243 FAAES
+243 FAAEF

-258 FGTFSRS
+258 FNSFSRS
-265 AVKKINNKE
+265 TVKKINNKE

-299 HVWIEINGRWIPCT
+299 HTWINIKGKFLPCT
-313 ISFDEDITFSDTTKS
+313 IIAEEEITFQDETKKEMHS
-328 DAHVVSF
+328 VSF
-335 TAQLDINGS
+335 TAKLDFCGS
-344 PTLSI
+344 TII

>member
-24 PNVLS
+24 PKILN

-43 GMSGGNFETIKLT
+43 GMSGGSFETIKLPD
-56 APVAIEGNYVEMD
+56 PVVIEGNDVEID
-69 VSSAI
+69 ISSAI

-107 GAVHTYQDELYF
+107 GAVHTHQGELYF

-169 TPAYATPQSLA
+169 TPAYATPQSLT
-180 SSGTLERPASKIV
+180 SSGTLERPASKIA
-193 NVTTEGAQTI
+193 TIEDEGTQTI
-203 DGHSLLVLP
+203 DGNSLFVLP
-212 ATERQYRQTFRF
+212 ATERRYRQTFRF
-224 INSLGVMESV
+224 INSFGVLESV
-234 NVPRVYSKK
+234 NVPRVYRKK
-243 FAAES
+243 FAAEF

-258 FGTFSRS
+258 FNSFSRS
-265 AVKKINNKE
+265 TVKKINNKE
-274 SWSFA
+274 SWEFA
-279 TDPLDEEWQQWYL
+279 TDALDEEWLAWYL
-292 HEFLMSE
+292 HEFLMSK
-299 HVWIEINGRWIPCT
+299 HTWINIKGKFLPCT
-313 ISFDEDITFSDTTKS
+313 IIADEEITFQDETKQEMHS
-328 DAHVVSF
+328 VSF
-335 TAQLDINGS
+335 TAKLDFCGS
-344 PTLSI
+344 TII

>member
-1 MAQKVTLTSGS
+1 MAQKITLTSGS

-24 PNVLS
+24 PKIFT

-43 GMSGGNFETIKLT
+43 GMSGGDFETIKLPE
-56 APVAIEGNYVEMD
+56 PVVIEGNDVEID
-69 VSSAI
+69 ISSAI
-74 RVPLDAYEYSPDAAT
+74 RVPLDAYEYSPDAVT
-89 YPLCKWQL
+89 YPLCKWQI

-107 GAVHTYQDELYF
+107 GEVHTQQEELYF
-119 PDKDN
+119 PDKN
-124 YYCCIA
+124 SYYCCIA

-136 ERLTSNGSK
+136 DRLTSNGSK

-169 TPAYATPQSLA
+169 TPAYATPQSLT
-180 SSGTLERPASKIV
+180 SSGTLERPASKIA
-193 NVTTEGAQTI
+193 TIEDEGTQTI
-203 DGHSLLVLP
+203 DDNSLFVLP
-212 ATERQYRQTFRF
+212 ATERRYRQTFRF
-224 INSLGVMESV
+224 INSFGVLESV

-243 FAAES
+243 FAAEF

-258 FGTFSRS
+258 FNSFSRS
-265 AVKKINNKE
+265 TVKKINNKE
-274 SWSFA
+274 SWEFA
-279 TDPLDEEWQQWYL
+279 TDPLDEEWLAWYL

-299 HVWIEINGRWIPCT
+299 HTWININGKFLPCT
-313 ISFDEDITFSDTTKS
+313 IIADEEITFQDETKQEMYS
-328 DAHVVSF
+328 VSF
-335 TAQLDINGS
+335 TAKLDFCGS
-344 PTLSI
+344 TII